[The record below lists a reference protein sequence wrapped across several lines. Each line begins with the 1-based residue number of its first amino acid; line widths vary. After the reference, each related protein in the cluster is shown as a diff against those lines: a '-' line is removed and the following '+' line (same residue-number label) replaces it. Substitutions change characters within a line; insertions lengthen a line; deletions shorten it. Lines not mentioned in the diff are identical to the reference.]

1 MREIV
6 DMPDRKAAQFLFLT
20 QQNNGIF
27 PKARRKLFQE
37 LADEE
42 IASLAKV
49 VKDVLMPV
57 AEQK

>member
-1 MREIV
+1 MWEIV
-6 DMPDRKAAQFLFLT
+6 DMPDKKAVQFILFT

-27 PKARRKLFQE
+27 PKARRNMFQE

-42 IASLAKV
+42 VASLAKV

-57 AEQK
+57 MEQK

>member
-1 MREIV
+1 MRKIV
-6 DMPDRKAAQFLFLT
+6 DMPDNKAAQSILFT

-27 PKARRKLFQE
+27 PKTRRKMFQE

-42 IASLAKV
+42 IASLAKL

-57 AEQK
+57 GEQK